1 MLLFNLPR
9 SMQETENTVISKHHM
24 LLFNCSVMCILSLSD
39 SFQNIICYCLTSNIP
54 IPCVT
59 ISSFQNIICYC
70 LTDAVNAETIRVR
83 RFQNIICYC
92 LTIKVT
98 VEDKK
103 AIAFQNIICYC
114 LTHYDLISCHHNY
127 ISKHHM
133 LLFNFLL
140 IHQVYHI
147 LRHFKTSYVIV

>member
-1 MLLFNLPR
+1 MLLFNAPNGGYVSALPLFQNIICYCLTLIR
-9 SMQETENTVISKHHM
+9 SQVLHTGLFISKHHM

-92 LTIKVT
+92 LTRP
-98 VEDKK
+98 
-103 AIAFQNIICYC
+103 
-114 LTHYDLISCHHNY
+114 ISRQRAWEVN
-127 ISKHHM
+127 
-133 LLFNFLL
+133 
-140 IHQVYHI
+140 
-147 LRHFKTSYVIV
+147 FKTSYVIV